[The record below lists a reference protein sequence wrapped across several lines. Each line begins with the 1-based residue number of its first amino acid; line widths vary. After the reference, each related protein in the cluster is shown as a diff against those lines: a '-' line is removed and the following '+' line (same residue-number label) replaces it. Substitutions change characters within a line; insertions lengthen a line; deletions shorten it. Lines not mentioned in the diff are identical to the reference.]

1 MINYYNNINS
11 FCKVRT
17 MTSEL
22 AIAVV
27 GCLVVIL
34 LLSIL
39 IKSFIKIVIVCIT
52 IGILYNLVFVWG
64 TDDIKNKL
72 RLHNFFGDDSSEKIQ
87 DSYEDYAQKREEN
100 MIIGTNVIQ

>member
-1 MINYYNNINS
+1 
-11 FCKVRT
+11 

-34 LLSIL
+34 LLFIL

-52 IGILYNLVFVWG
+52 IGILYNLGFVWG
-64 TDDIKNKL
+64 TDDIKHKL
-72 RLHNFFGDDSSEKIQ
+72 RLHNFFDNDPSEK
-87 DSYEDYAQKREEN
+87 N
-100 MIIGTNVIQ
+100 